1 MSCSMYKI
9 VAQKGN
15 CAGYQKEE
23 EEPEP
28 ASKAGEHRIDEPSEI
43 ARKIPTPTR
52 RGR

>member
-1 MSCSMYKI
+1 MCCSMYKI

-15 CAGYQKEE
+15 CAGYQEE
-23 EEPEP
+23 EEET
-28 ASKAGEHRIDEPSEI
+28 ANRSGERRIERPSEI